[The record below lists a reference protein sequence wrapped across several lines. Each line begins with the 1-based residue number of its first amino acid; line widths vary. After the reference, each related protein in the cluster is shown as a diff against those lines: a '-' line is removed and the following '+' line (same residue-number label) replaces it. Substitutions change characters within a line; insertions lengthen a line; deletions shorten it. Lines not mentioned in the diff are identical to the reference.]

1 MFGSKSDPD
10 TLENIMRRA
19 DSALYTAKNKGIFN
33 LDYLQRTFKL
43 INLFSY
49 ASMNQ
54 KKEGKMTSQ
63 KVYQN
68 SSDWRNSKR
77 LDCEVPV
84 DIFFKGKL
92 YRGTSVNISET
103 GIFIKSI
110 PLDDFKIFDKLT
122 ITFQRPDLKPVK
134 EVGRVAR
141 KTNEG
146 IGILYLGENHPK
158 ASWLR
163 PNIEDL
169 FIS

>member
-1 MFGSKSDPD
+1 
-10 TLENIMRRA
+10 
-19 DSALYTAKNKGIFN
+19 
-33 LDYLQRTFKL
+33 
-43 INLFSY
+43 
-49 ASMNQ
+49 
-54 KKEGKMTSQ
+54 MTSQ